1 MTDAKLQNERKEEET
16 NEGEKDSGYVQWASA
31 YWNSHRRYGENLCV
45 LCGAGFEKVYETV
58 LSGDQRV
65 VFLRFCNLV
74 LECYEG
80 ECAGRAGAVDHI
92 AIDCRDIEA
101 AYALAEEKGIPSS
114 ATELRSFPSGKMG
127 CGFSLWKDRM
137 Q

>member
-1 MTDAKLQNERKEEET
+1 MKEKKILDTCNGLQHIGIPT
-16 NEGEKDSGYVQWASA
+16 GDMEKTCAFYA
-31 YWNSHRRYGENLCV
+31 EL
-45 LCGAGFEKVYETV
+45 GFEKVYETV
-58 LSGDQRV
+58 LSGYQRV

-101 AYALAEEKGIPSS
+101 AYALAEEKGYSIVSNGIE
-114 ATELRSFPSGKMG
+114 ELPFWENGVRFFTVEGPDAVKVE
-127 CGFSLWKDRM
+127 LN
-137 Q
+137 QYL